1 MNENH
6 KTTQFCLN
14 DFLFHT
20 NVFTIEALQVCH
32 FKTSTLN
39 IQQLFHFEVEQHVL
53 LTSDRI
59 GSDSDFDH

>member
-20 NVFTIEALQVCH
+20 HVFAIEALQA
-32 FKTSTLN
+32 
-39 IQQLFHFEVEQHVL
+39 
-53 LTSDRI
+53 LTP
-59 GSDSDFDH
+59 GELQ